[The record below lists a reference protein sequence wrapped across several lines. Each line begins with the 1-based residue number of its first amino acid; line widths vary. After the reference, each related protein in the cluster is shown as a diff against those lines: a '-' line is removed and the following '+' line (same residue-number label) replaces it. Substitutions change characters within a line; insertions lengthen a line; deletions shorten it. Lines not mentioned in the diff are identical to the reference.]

1 MDELLGSW
9 TLTWFIVLNIATLA
23 LSGIYYLFE
32 SKSKNR
38 EGK

>member
-1 MDELLGSW
+1 MNELLDSW
-9 TLTWFIVLNIATLA
+9 TLTWFIALNIATLA

-32 SKSKNR
+32 NKNK